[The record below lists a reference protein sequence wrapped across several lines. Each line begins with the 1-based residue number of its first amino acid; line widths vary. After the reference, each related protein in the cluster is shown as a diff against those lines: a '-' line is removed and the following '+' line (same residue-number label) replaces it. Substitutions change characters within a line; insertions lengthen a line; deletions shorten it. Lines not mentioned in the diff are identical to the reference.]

1 VHWSDCGP
9 GRFSVMLRSLDR
21 SNGLVVKPALPTI
34 HTAEEND
41 RSSAWSL
48 LVRVQET
55 FCCGR
60 GAGGRSWT
68 IAKGR
73 SEYQG
78 RPGGRVGMAIEARSW
93 GA

>member
-1 VHWSDCGP
+1 MRGSRPALTPAAWCHGVPWSDCGP
-9 GRFSVMLRSLDR
+9 GRFSVM
-21 SNGLVVKPALPTI
+21 
-34 HTAEEND
+34 END
-41 RSSAWSL
+41 RSAWSL
-48 LVRVQET
+48 VVRVQET
-55 FCCGR
+55 LGCGR